1 MRSRVSDTSHQCAQ
15 FLSSKAIAAP
25 TWPQDINVTGLTVIE
40 AKTEA
45 ESSGYLT
52 SECSRREDVTHWS
65 QVGVADSD
73 IEEVGLTR
81 LKVTQRHRVFAGD
94 GVMRFLQLVVL
105 TAELKV
111 KPTRRIVDR
120 VVLWTQQ
127 TRLYMYYMYVSH
139 ACG

>member
-1 MRSRVSDTSHQCAQ
+1 M
-15 FLSSKAIAAP
+15 
-25 TWPQDINVTGLTVIE
+25 TGLTVIE
-40 AKTEA
+40 TLRVA

-52 SECSRREDVTHWS
+52 SECFRRENLTHWS

-73 IEEVGLTR
+73 LEEVGLTR

-94 GVMRFLQLVVL
+94 GVLSFFQLVVL

-127 TRLYMYYMYVSH
+127 TCVYMYVSH
-139 ACG
+139 VCD